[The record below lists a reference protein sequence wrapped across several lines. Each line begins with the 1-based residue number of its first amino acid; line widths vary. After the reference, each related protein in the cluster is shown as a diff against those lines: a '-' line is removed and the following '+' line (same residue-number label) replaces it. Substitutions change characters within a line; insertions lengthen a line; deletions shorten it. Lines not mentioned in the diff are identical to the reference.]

1 LSVAIAEKS
10 RVNALAL
17 IDGSGAELEL
27 EPELGL
33 LLELDG
39 PLLPQAAIAR
49 ATPTAIDVSA
59 IFLLSTT
66 N

>member
-1 LSVAIAEKS
+1 LRPAIAEKS
-10 RVNALAL
+10 LVNELAL
-17 IDGSGAELEL
+17 IDGSGAELE
-27 EPELGL
+27 PELGL
-33 LLELDG
+33 LPELDDP

-59 IFLLSTT
+59 IFFLSTT